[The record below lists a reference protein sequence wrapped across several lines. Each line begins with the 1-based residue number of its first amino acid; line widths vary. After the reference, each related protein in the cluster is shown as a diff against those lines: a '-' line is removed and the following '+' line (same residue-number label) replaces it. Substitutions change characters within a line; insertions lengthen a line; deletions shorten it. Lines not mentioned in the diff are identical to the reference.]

1 VDATASSDADATT
14 TAGTTDATTSTGTT
28 DDSERAATA
37 EPGSPADT
45 GSTEPSPS
53 ETTPDEAGSTRAHAR
68 SDAAPAE
75 RRGAGT
81 DEPSEAASAAG
92 STVDDESGSRRASGP
107 DGTRTARAD
116 PSTERSARSDADS
129 GDRGGAPQRTEAA
142 WREAS
147 TVPSLDPD
155 RSEDGAPAVKT
166 QTQSGGRGSNAS
178 AQQSS
183 RQSRGESRTQS
194 RNQQSTRRSR
204 SESNRRGSTAERAAS
219 RSAEVDDTLEEE
231 VLERE
236 DRIDRLQQRVENFE
250 DERDEIAEERDR
262 LEERVESLT
271 EENES
276 LRGEIRELET
286 EIEELEATAERAQPA
301 DASDSGGSGAVA
313 GTGASG
319 GGPMT
324 PRAALEG
331 TDLFVRYDSKSA
343 PTLEAANDG
352 SADAAEVNEN
362 LRLDVHTQFEDEG
375 VTVDGEPFESFLRE
389 TMAYRFVEWLV
400 RTLPYEIRETGSMDG
415 LRDLYDA
422 LPEVDRVEFHG
433 EVARD
438 AVEGEE
444 GAPSET
450 FDVVVRDKMGES
462 LFVANM
468 NDARD
473 PATGRMIVD
482 LHEAASRVKDHSMA
496 LASAFFVTR
505 SFFEPAALETASEA
519 TGGSLLRRDSRK
531 SYVKLSRKQGYHLCL
546 VEARGEDL
554 HLNVPEL

>member
-1 VDATASSDADATT
+1 
-14 TAGTTDATTSTGTT
+14 
-28 DDSERAATA
+28 
-37 EPGSPADT
+37 
-45 GSTEPSPS
+45 
-53 ETTPDEAGSTRAHAR
+53 
-68 SDAAPAE
+68 
-75 RRGAGT
+75 
-81 DEPSEAASAAG
+81 
-92 STVDDESGSRRASGP
+92 
-107 DGTRTARAD
+107 
-116 PSTERSARSDADS
+116 
-129 GDRGGAPQRTEAA
+129 
-142 WREAS
+142 
-147 TVPSLDPD
+147 
-155 RSEDGAPAVKT
+155 
-166 QTQSGGRGSNAS
+166 
-178 AQQSS
+178 
-183 RQSRGESRTQS
+183 
-194 RNQQSTRRSR
+194 
-204 SESNRRGSTAERAAS
+204 
-219 RSAEVDDTLEEE
+219 
-231 VLERE
+231 
-236 DRIDRLQQRVENFE
+236 
-250 DERDEIAEERDR
+250 
-262 LEERVESLT
+262 
-271 EENES
+271 
-276 LRGEIRELET
+276 
-286 EIEELEATAERAQPA
+286 
-301 DASDSGGSGAVA
+301 
-313 GTGASG
+313 
-319 GGPMT
+319 MT

-519 TGGSLLRRDSRK
+519 TGGSLLSRDSRK